1 MDFLCRAVRGAGLIP
16 ITPEP
21 EPTDFDFEVRQ
32 PGRIFLR
39 TTPRPNNN
47 QWRGNDY
54 WRKALGDLYT
64 AYKGVC
70 AYCGSWVIP
79 PGRNM
84 GSSPA
89 GASSVDHYV
98 PKSFKPAQAYEW
110 SNFRLCRAR
119 INNFKNNAQDVI
131 DPFVL
136 SPGWFQLNFQSF
148 LIEPNPRLNR
158 NDRNSVKATIERL
171 RLNTDNDYVN
181 ERSSVIHDY
190 CLGKMTLLQLKRRYP
205 FIASEMSRQDFDTNF
220 LPGMRARFLSQP

>member
-16 ITPEP
+16 IAPEP

-39 TTPRPNNN
+39 TTPRPTNN
-47 QWRGNDY
+47 QWRGKDY
-54 WRKALGDLYT
+54 WRRSLIDLYD
-64 AYKGVC
+64 AYRGVC
-70 AYCGSWVIP
+70 AYCGSWVIR
-79 PGRNM
+79 PGTANR
-84 GSSPA
+84 SSPNV
-89 GASSVDHYV
+89 SSVDHYV
-98 PKSFKPAQAYEW
+98 PKSVLPDQAYEW

-119 INNFKNNAQDVI
+119 LNSFKDNSQDVI

-136 SPGWFQLNFQSF
+136 SPGWIQLNFQSF
-148 LIEPNPRLNR
+148 LIEPNPHLNR

-190 CLGKMTLLQLKRRYP
+190 CLGEMTLVQLKRRYP
-205 FIASEMSRQDFDTNF
+205 FIASEMIRQDFDTNF
-220 LPGMRARFLSQP
+220 LPSMKAYFSSHP